1 MNANG
6 DGRRRTAVQYDLSV
20 EQLHALAAAH
30 GFDDV
35 RVSSAEPHSRGAD
48 IFNDWLAKSHH
59 ADMQWLEKD
68 PARRTTPRAHVQD
81 AKSVITLA
89 VNYYRERP
97 VSDGA
102 ALGKVAR
109 YAAGE
114 DYHRV
119 IDKGLK
125 ALCRALADTTQ
136 GTEARFYV
144 DYGPVLERA
153 FAERAGLGFV
163 GKSANLIHPRFGTY
177 VFIATVITNLSLA
190 VDDAGQGTCG
200 ECRRCIDVCP
210 TGALKGP
217 YVVDAGLCISYLTI
231 ENRGPIPRRLRPL
244 IGDWLFGCDLC
255 QEVCPY
261 NAKAQYGDNVRI
273 ARTSIAGTELSLAD
287 ILSIRDDETFS
298 MRFSTSPLKRAKRHG
313 LLRNAAVVAGN
324 LKDMSLVPILEAA
337 LLDSKAL
344 VRGHVVWALGELGA
358 TESISTTL
366 RHESD
371 PFVLDE
377 IRQLS

>member
-1 MNANG
+1 MT
-6 DGRRRTAVQYDLSV
+6 RRQYDLSSA
-20 EQLHALAAAH
+20 QLRALAEES

-35 RVSSAEPHSRGAD
+35 RVTSGDPHLTGAD
-48 IFNDWLAKSHH
+48 IFSDWLSKSRH

-68 PARRTTPRAHVQD
+68 PSRRTTPKAHVPD
-81 AKSVITLA
+81 ARSVITLA

-97 VSDGA
+97 VDGGVA
-102 ALGKVAR
+102 CGKVSR

-119 IDKGLK
+119 IDTNLK
-125 ALCRALADTTQ
+125 ALCSALRDSVQSTQ
-136 GTEARFYV
+136 ARFYV

-177 VFIATVITNLSLA
+177 VFIATVITNLALPL
-190 VDDAGQGTCG
+190 DDSGQGTCG
-200 ECRRCIDVCP
+200 QCRRCLDVCP
-210 TGALKGP
+210 TGALKSP

-261 NAKAQYGDNVRI
+261 NAKAQAGENVRI
-273 ARTSIAGTELSLAD
+273 AQSTIAGTELSLSD
-287 ILSIRDDETFS
+287 ILSIRDEATFS
-298 MRFSTSPLKRAKRHG
+298 SRFAKSPLKRAKRHG

-324 LKDMSLVPILEAA
+324 LKDARLVPVLESA
-337 LLDSKAL
+337 LLDTHAL

-358 TESISTTL
+358 TAAITTAL
-366 RHESD
+366 AHETD
-371 PFVLDE
+371 AFVLEE
-377 IRQLS
+377 IRQLA